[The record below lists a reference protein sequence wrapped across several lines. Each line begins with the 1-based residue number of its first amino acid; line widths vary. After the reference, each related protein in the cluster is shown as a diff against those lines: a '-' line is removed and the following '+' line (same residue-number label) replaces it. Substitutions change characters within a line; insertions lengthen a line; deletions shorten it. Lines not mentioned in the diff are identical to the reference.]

1 MHPMTALALAVHSL
15 GHEVVFVGTPDMEP
29 MIRACGLDFVPT
41 GADVFPLG
49 ETERRS
55 QKLSQ
60 LSGTEAVEYTLNWFA
75 DGARSSLNDGPRVLD
90 EVRPDALVLDA
101 TLTGLNLVALK
112 RGLPFVSVCNALHFD
127 FSGRVPLC
135 FFPFPYED
143 SPESRARNLE
153 GLQAFGKMM
162 APLTAIRSEYIV
174 ENGLAI
180 DPNNPDAARS
190 QLAWITQCP
199 REFDFPGD
207 HYPAHFHYAGPFHTK
222 SLRPSMQFPWEQL
235 TGEPLIY
242 ASMGTLQN
250 GSESLFKTIVAAAEA
265 PGRQLVLSVGRN
277 LSPEA
282 IGPVAANT
290 IVVQQ
295 APQLLLLEKASL
307 CITHAGLNTALEA
320 LSAGVPM
327 VAIPITN
334 DQPGVAA
341 RISASGTGKVVPLHE
356 LSVESLRETVNSVLH
371 TEQYAIRARELQAA
385 IQQTDGLNRAASL
398 IDRVLRQAVA

>member
-1 MHPMTALALAVHSL
+1 
-15 GHEVVFVGTPDMEP
+15 
-29 MIRACGLDFVPT
+29 
-41 GADVFPLG
+41 
-49 ETERRS
+49 
-55 QKLSQ
+55 
-60 LSGTEAVEYTLNWFA
+60 
-75 DGARSSLNDGPRVLD
+75 
-90 EVRPDALVLDA
+90 
-101 TLTGLNLVALK
+101 
-112 RGLPFVSVCNALHFD
+112 
-127 FSGRVPLC
+127 
-135 FFPFPYED
+135 
-143 SPESRARNLE
+143 
-153 GLQAFGKMM
+153 
-162 APLTAIRSEYIV
+162 
-174 ENGLAI
+174 
-180 DPNNPDAARS
+180 
-190 QLAWITQCP
+190 
-199 REFDFPGD
+199 
-207 HYPAHFHYAGPFHTK
+207 
-222 SLRPSMQFPWEQL
+222 MQFPWEQL

-277 LSPEA
+277 LRPEA

-341 RISASGTGKVVPLHE
+341 RISASGTGKVVPLNE
-356 LSVESLRETVNSVLH
+356 LSVERLRETVNSVLD

-385 IQQTDGLNRAASL
+385 IQQTDGLKKAASL